1 MKRLGYLVIWVWIRT
16 ALTFYF
22 SKIKIEGL
30 HNVPSGKPIMFL
42 ANHQNALLD
51 ALLIATHCSRK
62 PYFLTRS
69 DVFKTTLLK
78 AFFEF
83 LQMIPV
89 YRIRDGKNSLA
100 GNNAIF
106 ERCSKLLQGREAILL
121 FPEGNHSLKR
131 RVRPLSKGFTR
142 ILFLAL
148 ENNPSL
154 DIGIV
159 PIGVNYANAEK
170 FPDKAA
176 LYYGK
181 EIRVQDFFNKEDLS
195 GSVGRLKEEVYHQ
208 LKKLTTHIE
217 EESSYG
223 DIVRKLNSAKVD
235 YLDPMEVNLILEKEA
250 FPYHESIG
258 KLEIGPKN
266 YILKAVFFILNF
278 PMIIIW
284 SKLIKPKVSEPEF
297 LSTTRFM
304 YGLIFYPFF
313 YLLLFAGMLT
323 FLNWPYALI
332 VCLAHLTL
340 NIVLV
345 KLGGKAKTGLK

>member
-1 MKRLGYLVIWVWIRT
+1 MRRIGYLVIWVWMRL

-69 DVFKTTLLK
+69 DVFKTVLLK
-78 AFFEF
+78 VFFEF

-89 YRIRDGKNSLA
+89 YRIRDGKDSLA

-106 ERCSKLLQGREAILL
+106 KRCSELLQGGEAILV

-159 PIGVNYANAEK
+159 PIGVNYANAAK

-176 LYYGK
+176 LHYGK
-181 EIRVQDFFNKEDLS
+181 EIRVQEYFDKEDLS
-195 GSVGRLKEEVYHQ
+195 GSASRLKSEVYHHIT
-208 LKKLTTHIE
+208 KLTTHIE
-217 EESSYG
+217 GEAGYE
-223 DIVRKLNSAKVD
+223 DTVRKLDNAKVD
-235 YLDPMEVNLILEKEA
+235 YLDPVKVNLILEKGASPEHKA
-250 FPYHESIG
+250 IG
-258 KLEIGPKN
+258 KEKVELKK
-266 YILKAVFFILNF
+266 YIFRGVFFILNF
-278 PMIIIW
+278 PMIILW
-284 SKLIKPKVSEPEF
+284 SKFIKPKVSEPEF

-304 YGLIFYPFF
+304 FALLFYPFF
-313 YLLLFAGMLT
+313 YLLMILGVLT
-323 FLNWPYALI
+323 FLNWPATLTI
-332 VCLAHLTL
+332 CIAHLTL
-340 NIVLV
+340 NVVLV
-345 KLGGKAKTGLK
+345 KLWREG

>member
-1 MKRLGYLVIWVWIRT
+1 MRRIGYLVIWVWIRT

-22 SKIKIEGL
+22 SKIKIEGS

-51 ALLIATHCSRK
+51 ALLIATHCKRK

-69 DVFKTTLLK
+69 DVFKTALLK
-78 AFFEF
+78 VFFGF

-100 GNNAIF
+100 GNTAIF
-106 ERCSKLLQGREAILL
+106 ERCAQLLGRGEAVLI

-148 ENNPSL
+148 ESNPSM

-159 PIGVNYANAEK
+159 PIGVNYANAAK

-176 LYYGK
+176 LYYGN
-181 EIRVQDFFNKEDLS
+181 EIRVRDFFDKKDLS
-195 GSVGRLKEEVYHQ
+195 GSASRLKEEVYHH

-217 EESSYG
+217 EESSYEE
-223 DIVRKLNSAKVD
+223 IVHTLDRAKVD
-235 YLDPMEVNLILEKEA
+235 YLDPAGVNRIIEEGTPPEYRKIGKGKVALEK
-250 FPYHESIG
+250 
-258 KLEIGPKN
+258 
-266 YILKAVFFILNF
+266 YILRGAFFILNF

-284 SKLIKPKVSEPEF
+284 SMFIKPKVSEPEF

-304 YGLIFYPFF
+304 YALLFYPFF
-313 YLLLFAGMLT
+313 YLLFIAGMLE
-323 FLNWPYALI
+323 FLNWPATSI
-332 VCLAHLTL
+332 ICLAHLTL

-345 KLGGKAKTGLK
+345 KLSWED

>member
-1 MKRLGYLVIWVWIRT
+1 WVWIRL

-22 SKIKIEGL
+22 SKIKIEGS
-30 HNVPSGKPIMFL
+30 HNVPFGKPILFL

-51 ALLIATHCSRK
+51 ALLIATHCKRK

-69 DVFKTTLLK
+69 DVFKTDLLK
-78 AFFEF
+78 VFFEF

-100 GNNAIF
+100 GNTAIF
-106 ERCSKLLQGREAILL
+106 ERCAQLLQREEAILI

-148 ENNPSL
+148 ENNPSME
-154 DIGIV
+154 IGIV
-159 PIGVNYANAEK
+159 PIGVNYAHAAK

-181 EIRVQDFFNKEDLS
+181 EIRVQDFFDKEDMS
-195 GSVGRLKEEVYHQ
+195 GSASRLKEEVYHH

-217 EESSYG
+217 EGSSYEEKVHTL
-223 DIVRKLNSAKVD
+223 DRANVD
-235 YLDPMEVNLILEKEA
+235 YLDPVGVNRILEKGAIQNITTSGNEK
-250 FPYHESIG
+250 IG
-258 KLEIGPKN
+258 LKKYIFIG
-266 YILKAVFFILNF
+266 VFFILNF
-278 PMIIIW
+278 PMMIIW
-284 SKLIKPKVSEPEF
+284 SKFIKPKVSEPEF

-304 YGLIFYPFF
+304 FALLFYPFF
-313 YLLLFAGMLT
+313 YLLLISGMFM
-323 FLNWPYALI
+323 FLHWPATLI
-332 VCLAHLTL
+332 ICLAHITL
-340 NIVLV
+340 NIALV
-345 KLGGKAKTGLK
+345 KL